1 METNEV
7 DYSIEVFKLKKLFNR
22 LEKAKISGSVV
33 TIILPPKKTVSD
45 MTKLLAD

>member
-1 METNEV
+1 MENTEV
-7 DYSIEVFKLKKLFNR
+7 DLSIEVFKLKKLFNR

-33 TIILPPKKTVSD
+33 TIILPPKRIVSD